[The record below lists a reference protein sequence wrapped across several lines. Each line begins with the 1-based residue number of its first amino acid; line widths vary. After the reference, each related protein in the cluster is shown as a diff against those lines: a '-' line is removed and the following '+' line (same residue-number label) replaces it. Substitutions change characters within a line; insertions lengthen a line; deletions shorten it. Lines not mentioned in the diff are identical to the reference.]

1 MNEMLNR
8 LGMNAKAAETEMRNL
23 STNKKNEVLLA
34 VADKLVKDAQTL
46 INANRLDVETGKRNH
61 MPDGLIDRL
70 LLTESRIEGM
80 AEGLRQVSA
89 LDDPVGEVT
98 GMKKRPNG
106 LLIGQKRV
114 PLGVI
119 GIIYEARPNVTAD
132 AFALCFKT
140 GNVVILKGGSD
151 AIHSNEA
158 IVNCI
163 RETLNEQGVTEDA
176 IQLISDT
183 SRETAAEFMK
193 MNQYVDVL
201 IPRGGRGLI
210 KAVVEQSTIPVIE
223 TGTGNCHIYVDET
236 ADLEMA
242 ADIIMNAKTQRVG
255 VCNACE
261 SVLVH
266 KDVKDALLPVLAK
279 RLQEKHVEIR
289 ADEAAYALIP
299 GAVHAT
305 EEDWGKEY
313 LDYIL
318 SIKVVSSVEEAIA
331 HINKYN
337 TKHSEAIITNN
348 YEHAQKFLDEV
359 DAAAVYVNR
368 YQHTEASCEGTY
380 GTSGSDHNEIYHLW
394 KRTGTP
400 IDSTLIFSEGC
411 AILQFRFGIT
421 DCFVGNKKS
430 DGVSSDFN

>member
-1 MNEMLNR
+1 
-8 LGMNAKAAETEMRNL
+8 MRNL
-23 STNKKNEVLLA
+23 SANEKNEVLLK
-34 VADKLVKDAQTL
+34 VAEALTENADTL
-46 INANRLDVETGKRNH
+46 TAANALDVENGRKNN
-61 MPDGLIDRL
+61 MPEALVDRL
-70 LLTESRIEGM
+70 LLTGDRIRGM
-80 AEGLRQVSA
+80 AEGLRQVAA
-89 LDDPVGEVT
+89 LEDPVGEVL

-106 LLIGQKRV
+106 LMIGQKRV

-158 IVNCI
+158 IVKCI
-163 RETLNEQGVTEDA
+163 REVLQEQGITEDA
-176 IQLISDT
+176 IQLIADI
-183 SRETAAEFMK
+183 SRETTAEFMK

-210 KAVVEQSTIPVIE
+210 KAVVENSTIPVIE

-236 ADLEMA
+236 ADLQMA

-266 KDVKDALLPVLAK
+266 EKVKDEFLPVLAR
-279 RLQEKHVEIR
+279 RLQEKQVEIR
-289 ADEAAYALIP
+289 ADEAACELIP

-305 EEDWGKEY
+305 EEDWGREY

-318 SIKVVSSVEEAIA
+318 SLKVVSSVEEAIG
-331 HINKYN
+331 HINQYN
-337 TKHSEAIITNN
+337 TGHSEAIITNN
-348 YEHAQKFLDEV
+348 YEHAQKFLDQV
-359 DAAAVYVNR
+359 DAAAVYVN
-368 YQHTEASCEGTY
+368 ASTRFTDGFEFGFGAEIGISTQKLHARGPMGLLALTTTKYIIY
-380 GTSGSDHNEIYHLW
+380 GNGQI
-394 KRTGTP
+394 RP
-400 IDSTLIFSEGC
+400 
-411 AILQFRFGIT
+411 
-421 DCFVGNKKS
+421 
-430 DGVSSDFN
+430 

>member
-46 INANRLDVETGKRNH
+46 INANKLDVETGKRNH
-61 MPDGLIDRL
+61 MPEGLIDRL

-183 SRETAAEFMK
+183 SRETARSEE
-193 MNQYVDVL
+193 
-201 IPRGGRGLI
+201 R
-210 KAVVEQSTIPVIE
+210 
-223 TGTGNCHIYVDET
+223 
-236 ADLEMA
+236 
-242 ADIIMNAKTQRVG
+242 RVG
-255 VCNACE
+255 KEC
-261 SVLVH
+261 
-266 KDVKDALLPVLAK
+266 
-279 RLQEKHVEIR
+279 RL
-289 ADEAAYALIP
+289 
-299 GAVHAT
+299 
-305 EEDWGKEY
+305 
-313 LDYIL
+313 
-318 SIKVVSSVEEAIA
+318 
-331 HINKYN
+331 
-337 TKHSEAIITNN
+337 
-348 YEHAQKFLDEV
+348 
-359 DAAAVYVNR
+359 
-368 YQHTEASCEGTY
+368 
-380 GTSGSDHNEIYHLW
+380 
-394 KRTGTP
+394 
-400 IDSTLIFSEGC
+400 
-411 AILQFRFGIT
+411 
-421 DCFVGNKKS
+421 
-430 DGVSSDFN
+430 

>member
-61 MPDGLIDRL
+61 MPEGLIDRL

-163 RETLNEQGVTEDA
+163 RETLNEQGVIEDA

-210 KAVVEQSTIPVIE
+210 KAVVKQSTIPVIE
-223 TGTGNCHIYVDET
+223 TGTGNCHIYVDEY
-236 ADLEMA
+236 ADFKMA
-242 ADIIMNAKTQRVG
+242 EDIIFNAKTQRIG

-261 SVLVH
+261 SLVLHESIV
-266 KDVKDALLPVLAK
+266 DELMPRLSAK
-279 RLQEKHVEIR
+279 LSESHVEIR
-289 ADEAAYALIP
+289 GDERVQKATKD
-299 GAVHAT
+299 AVAAT
-305 EEDWGKEY
+305 EKDWGTEY
-313 LDYIL
+313 LDYII
-318 SIKVVSSVEEAIA
+318 SAKTVSDIDEAIT

-337 TKHSEAIITNN
+337 TGHSEAIVTSDYHN
-348 YEHAQKFLDEV
+348 AMTFLNDV
-359 DAAAVYVNR
+359 DAAAVYVN
-368 YQHTEASCEGTY
+368 ASTRFTDGFEFGF
-380 GTSGSDHNEIYHLW
+380 GAEI
-394 KRTGTP
+394 G
-400 IDSTLIFSEGC
+400 ISTQKLHARGPMGLKALTTTKYI
-411 AILQFRFGIT
+411 ILG
-421 DCFVGNKKS
+421 
-430 DGVSSDFN
+430 DGQIRQ